1 MHTFTCSTFF
11 ESSMLFTKGALHI
24 LNRMLTLLAGKN
36 KPEVFGHIVLAD
48 LGQLTPLL
56 SMQLQSS
63 AFLLKQL
70 YLCINHI
77 EMEIRY
83 KKVFAPPIS
92 RSSHSPVLVKT
103 SIVPK
108 PPKMPPKLDFH
119 AQSRPLLLHH

>member
-1 MHTFTCSTFF
+1 MHTFTCSTLF
-11 ESSMLFTKGALHI
+11 ESSMFFTKGAVHI

-36 KPEVFGHIVLAD
+36 RPQGFGHIVLAD
-48 LGQLTPLL
+48 LGQLIPLL

-70 YLCINHI
+70 HLWINHI
-77 EMEIRY
+77 EMEVHY
-83 KKVFAPPIS
+83 KKVFTPRIS

-108 PPKMPPKLDFH
+108 PPKTPPKLDFH
-119 AQSRPLLLHH
+119 AQS